1 MAMSQ
6 REYDDLVRRE
16 TARYGRGPVTG
27 RGGTESA
34 RDAAVRNANI
44 QAGFVNSTALRKLQP
59 NAVGGGVKP
68 EQAQPR
74 RRRGDG
80 DRTASTT
87 RPLPEQA
94 PVPTPRLMG
103 LPGDDTG
110 GVDLSLARSVP
121 YQQRMPELPPPV
133 PNLGIP
139 ANPAMSQGSVLQT
152 PNPALAANV
161 MQTPTSAP
169 GSRYPQYGAGG

>member
-16 TARYGRGPVTG
+16 TARYGRGPITG

-44 QAGFVNSTALRKLQP
+44 QAGFGNSTALRKLQP
-59 NAVGGGVKP
+59 NAVSGGVKP
-68 EQAQPR
+68 EQVQPR
-74 RRRGDG
+74 RRAPARG
-80 DRTASTT
+80 DRTASTA

-94 PVPTPRLMG
+94 PIPTPRLMG

-121 YQQRMPELPPPV
+121 YQQRM
-133 PNLGIP
+133 
-139 ANPAMSQGSVLQT
+139 
-152 PNPALAANV
+152 
-161 MQTPTSAP
+161 
-169 GSRYPQYGAGG
+169 